1 MSIKGLSLI
10 EKMMTELVETSNK
23 VFKSLRARG
32 CISEKNLIF
41 PMSFRKA
48 VI

>member
-23 VFKSLRARG
+23 ILKNLRATG
-32 CISEKNLIF
+32 CISEKKLKYF
-41 PMSFRKA
+41 F
-48 VI
+48 

>member
-23 VFKSLRARG
+23 IFKNLRARG
-32 CISEKNLIF
+32 RISEKNLKYF
-41 PMSFRKA
+41 SYEF
-48 VI
+48 